1 IRAREAVGV
10 PIRLSDRDAGAC
22 AAARANAERAGVASD
37 IEIEQLAISAVDLS
51 ALGPQGL
58 VLTNPPYGLRVSEG
72 FDLRSLYARLGDIV
86 RAGGREWRLGL
97 LVPDRQ
103 LAAQTR
109 LKFESR
115 LRTSNGGIGV
125 GVELST

>member
-1 IRAREAVGV
+1 MTTRTIPRQGWARALGGALL
-10 PIRLSDRDAGAC
+10 LSAASLGASC
-22 AAARANAERAGVASD
+22 AAEPSCEVVAEPNVLLLRGITFARADEAG
-37 IEIEQLAISAVDLS
+37 
-51 ALGPQGL
+51 
-58 VLTNPPYGLRVSEG
+58 VSEG